1 MYRILYRNKKI
12 KRNLLFILTLF
23 LAPTISFNFLL
34 WLWFRY
40 IALNIYFFSFLT
52 FLCVLAYQKNNTTLL
67 RIQIQWW
74 WHELRV
80 CVCEY
85 VQKKRIRLL
94 LVSMFAHS
102 KARMLFSTVCCCLF
116 VSVRKFNYPM
126 LKFNYLMRVCVVTK
140 ISFHFFHHKLK
151 DLTQFFLVFR
161 HHVTYKNISLFLL
174 LWRKEIVEVYCSIV
188 FERLKSKTWEQ
199 KKHQ

>member
-40 IALNIYFFSFLT
+40 IALSIYFFAFL
-52 FLCVLAYQKNNTTLL
+52 FYFVCAYQKNNTTLL
-67 RIQIQWW
+67 RIQNSMM
-74 WHELRV
+74 LGDTSCV

-85 VQKKRIRLL
+85 VQRKGIRLL
-94 LVSMFAHS
+94 LVSIFTHS
-102 KARMLFSTVCCCLF
+102 KARILSFFSVCCCLF

-151 DLTQFFLVFR
+151 DLTQFFIAFR
-161 HHVTYKNISLFLL
+161 HHLTYNNISLF
-174 LWRKEIVEVYCSIV
+174 
-188 FERLKSKTWEQ
+188 
-199 KKHQ
+199 